1 MNAVR
6 ISSTAFGLLCSLT
19 GIIAGVYLILQGNTP
34 TETWKISYIGP
45 SFFMWEHDAYRAY
58 TLIPNYLITGLVTLL
73 ISIVLLNWSLFLIHK
88 SYGSLGFL
96 MLSMGQLLT
105 GGGFVIDLALLTFLL
120 SFGIKRN
127 LHGWEPIFRNK
138 FGYYLVR
145 IWYPM
150 LWIYTVLSFV
160 LLFLTMAGA
169 NHPGVLHPMAIL
181 AMLMF
186 IPILV
191 LAVGSLACK
200 VRKSGG

>member
-1 MNAVR
+1 
-6 ISSTAFGLLCSLT
+6 
-19 GIIAGVYLILQGNTP
+19 
-34 TETWKISYIGP
+34 
-45 SFFMWEHDAYRAY
+45 
-58 TLIPNYLITGLVTLL
+58 
-73 ISIVLLNWSLFLIHK
+73 LIHK